1 MLALKPTICNIKPMC
16 EFNRPYSFSNGHRMD
31 GPRLNAPIQ
40 IEPVILPQSAWQKHL
55 RELPPAEIE
64 TINQAEQEAAAL
76 QSDVHIYR
84 KLGSQFIGIAL
95 RPGDGPTV
103 KIWEH

>member
-1 MLALKPTICNIKPMC
+1 MC
-16 EFNRPYSFSNGHRMD
+16 EFNRPYSFSDGHCMD
-31 GPRLNAPIQ
+31 GRRVNAPISV
-40 IEPVILPQSAWQKHL
+40 EPVVLPQSAWQKRL
-55 RELPPAEIE
+55 SELPLAEVE
-64 TINQAEQEAAAL
+64 TINHAEQEAAAL

-95 RPGDGPTV
+95 QSGAGPNV